1 MAIVIYPDSK
11 EVLTRLVIVESDR
24 AFFKLTSRCSV
35 PSVELK
41 LKIKG

>member
-24 AFFKLTSRCSV
+24 AFFKLTSTYSAMLSTPV
-35 PSVELK
+35 S
-41 LKIKG
+41 GD